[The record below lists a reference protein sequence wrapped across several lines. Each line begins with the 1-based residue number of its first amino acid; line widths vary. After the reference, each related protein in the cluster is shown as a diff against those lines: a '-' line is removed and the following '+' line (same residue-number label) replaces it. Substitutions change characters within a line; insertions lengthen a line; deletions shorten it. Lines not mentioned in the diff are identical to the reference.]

1 MGEHALGRAGA
12 AITAATLALIVASI
26 LVLVILTIS

>member
-1 MGEHALGRAGA
+1 MGEHALGPAGA

-26 LVLVILTIS
+26 LALVILTIS